1 MKHPQHILAF
11 YKEAFGLVLG
21 GVSPMTLPDFLERAH
36 ASLMVGRRHELELN
50 EAFGQVLPYTVL
62 YNDGG
67 VFTYQRTSKVGEQRL
82 AGNYS
87 VGIGGHIDAS
97 DVAFAKPSVIH
108 VVETFAGAMRRE
120 LDEELVFS
128 YNDEE
133 QFAFSELD
141 PVQRVSMAPKF
152 IGIINDTS
160 NEVGRVHYGLLFTMR
175 VPNMIGVRCRE
186 DELATIGFLDPNAE
200 VASAPYENWSRL
212 AIDHLKANGLFAQ
225 EA

>member
-11 YKEAFGLVLG
+11 YKEAFGMVLG
-21 GVSPMTLPDFLERAH
+21 GITPMTLADFLERAH
-36 ASLMVGRRHELELN
+36 QSLMVGRRHELEMN
-50 EAFGQVLPYTVL
+50 EAFGQVLPYVVL
-62 YNDGG
+62 HNDGG
-67 VFTYQRTSKVGEQRL
+67 IFTYQRTSKVGEQRL

-97 DVAFAKPSVIH
+97 DVQFSKPSVIA
-108 VVETFAGAMRRE
+108 VVDTLTGAMRRE

-128 YNDEE
+128 YNDSE

-141 PVQRVSMAPKF
+141 PVVRLSMAPQF
-152 IGIINDTS
+152 VGIINDTS

-175 VPNMIGVRCRE
+175 VPNMLAVRCRE
-186 DELATIGFLDPNAE
+186 DELATIGFLSPDTD
-200 VASAPYENWSRL
+200 VATSYENWSDL
-212 AIDHLKANGLFAQ
+212 AIRHLNANGLFAQ